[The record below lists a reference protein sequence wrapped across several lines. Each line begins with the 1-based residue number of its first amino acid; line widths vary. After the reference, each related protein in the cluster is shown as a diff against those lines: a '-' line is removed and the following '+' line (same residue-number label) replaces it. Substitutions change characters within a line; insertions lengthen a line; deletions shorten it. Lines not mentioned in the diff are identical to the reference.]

1 MKNQTT
7 TRQFP
12 DMADTIIKP
21 DSTEV
26 DSQRPFPGLQSFEE
40 KNELQF
46 GGRDAEVNELFL
58 LAKRNSPVVVFG
70 KSGIGKTSL
79 LKAGLMPKLQRN
91 SFYPV
96 YFRIDYAASK
106 SPLRQLKDFISEKFK
121 VADATGA
128 DVGDRTL
135 WQYFHDIKLPGAS
148 IQPVLILDQFEET
161 FTIGKDDSREVAE
174 LITEL
179 SDLCE
184 NRIPYVVHQ
193 DYQQRN
199 ELIPSEYERMNY
211 RVIISLRED
220 YLAQLEGLKK
230 YMPSL
235 KNSRYRIVQMTTL
248 QAMDAVLKSAKG
260 LIDKEV
266 AVDIIKKLPG
276 ISAHDF
282 DAVASDND
290 NVKRLLVEP
299 FLLSLICFQVN
310 EKRIERKLDKFTPA
324 LVSDFKIEDVI
335 YSFYNDTLKEFGNNV
350 SEGIE
355 DTMLTDSGYR
365 KLESVEQLKS
375 TYKIDDAVIASLI
388 NKRVL
393 RQEDRDGVEYVEL
406 IHDVLI
412 PVIKERRNKRIALQI
427 EKANEEKEQELKKS
441 LEAEAQKKNLR
452 RTRLVATVVS
462 VFAIVA
468 ALASVYAWNLKSQAE
483 TASRNAR
490 VASDEA
496 KLQKRKADSA
506 TIKIEKT
513 YDQQAKKIDSLGD
526 AIGNITTDTTRKKLE
541 KILYGLS
548 ESNTA
553 LLGSS
558 FALKQEY
565 KDGIIFFIDPGKKG
579 LIASKKDLGKMTW
592 EDAKQACTS
601 LGNGWRL
608 PTKNEL
614 QTMYRIIG
622 PGADDI
628 GNFKSDLYWSSSDY
642 NYDSRQAWLVRFTD
656 GNTTFHYGKAMPN
669 RKYYARPVQDVSF

>member
-1 MKNQTT
+1 
-7 TRQFP
+7 
-12 DMADTIIKP
+12 MADTNITSNAVQI
-21 DSTEV
+21 
-26 DSQRPFPGLQSFEE
+26 DSQRPFPGLRSFEE

-46 GGRDAEVNELFL
+46 GGRDVEVNDLFL
-58 LAKRNSPVVVFG
+58 LVKRNSPVVVFG

-79 LKAGLMPKLQRN
+79 LKAGLMPKLQRS

-96 YFRIDYAASK
+96 YFRIDYAATK

-121 VADATGA
+121 AAGA
-128 DVGDRTL
+128 DSAEMGDRTL

-148 IQPVLILDQFEET
+148 TQPVLVLDQFEEI
-161 FTIGKDDSREVAE
+161 FTIGKDDSRDILDLV
-174 LITEL
+174 TEL

-184 NRIPYVVHQ
+184 NRVPFVVHQ
-193 DYQQRN
+193 YYQQRD
-199 ELIPSEYERMNY
+199 ELIPSDYERMNY

-248 QAMDAVLKSAKG
+248 QAMDAVLKSSKG
-260 LIDKEV
+260 LIEREV

-276 ISAHDF
+276 ITEYDF
-282 DAVASDND
+282 ETVANNND
-290 NVKRLLVEP
+290 NLKRLLVEP

-310 EKRIERKLDKFTPA
+310 EKRIERKLDKFTPE
-324 LVSDFKIEDVI
+324 LVADFKIEDVI
-335 YSFYNDTLKEFGNNV
+335 YSFYNDTLKEFGDNV

-375 TYKIDDAVIASLI
+375 NYKIDDAAIATLI
-388 NKRVL
+388 NKRIL

-427 EKANEEKEQELKKS
+427 EKANQEKEQELKRS
-441 LEAEAQKKNLR
+441 LEAETQKKNLR

-468 ALASVYAWNLKSQAE
+468 ALASVYAWNAKSDAE
-483 TASRNAR
+483 KASTAAQ

-496 KLQKRKADSA
+496 KMQKRKADSA
-506 TIKIEKT
+506 SMKIAQT
-513 YDQQAKKIDSLGD
+513 YDQQSKKIDSLGD
-526 AIGNITTDTTRKKLE
+526 VIVTITNDTTRKKFE
-541 KILYGLS
+541 KILFGLS

-553 LLGSS
+553 LLSS
-558 FALKQEY
+558 NFTLKQEY

-579 LIASKKDLGKMTW
+579 LIASKKDLERMTW
-592 EDAKQACTS
+592 EDAKEACAA

-628 GNFKSDLYWSSSDY
+628 GNFKGDFYWSSSDY
-642 NYDSRQAWLVRFTD
+642 NFDSRQAWLVRFTD

>member
-1 MKNQTT
+1 
-7 TRQFP
+7 
-12 DMADTIIKP
+12 MADNIIKP
-21 DSTEV
+21 TPGEV

-46 GGRDAEVNELFL
+46 GGRDVEVNELFL
-58 LAKRNSPVVVFG
+58 LVKRNSPVVVFG

-96 YFRIDYAASK
+96 YFRVDYAATK
-106 SPLRQLKDFISEKFK
+106 SPLRQLKDFISEKFNGAHAIN
-121 VADATGA
+121 ADI
-128 DVGDRTL
+128 GDRTL
-135 WQYFHDIKLPGAS
+135 WQYFHDIKLPAAS
-148 IQPVLILDQFEET
+148 MQPVLILDQFEEI
-161 FTIGKDDSREVAE
+161 FTIGKDDSREVAD
-174 LITEL
+174 LVTEL

-184 NRIPYVVHQ
+184 NRVPFVVHQ
-193 DYQQRN
+193 DYQQRD
-199 ELIPSEYERMNY
+199 ELIPSDYERMNY

-230 YMPSL
+230 HMPSL
-235 KNSRYRIVQMTTL
+235 KNSRSRIVQMTTL

-276 ISAHDF
+276 ISEHDF
-282 DAVASDND
+282 DTIASDND

-335 YSFYNDTLKEFGNNV
+335 YSFYNDTLKEFGDNV

-365 KLESVEQLKS
+365 KLESVEQLK
-375 TYKIDDAVIASLI
+375 TNYKIDDAVIAALI
-388 NKRVL
+388 NKRIL

-412 PVIKERRNKRIALQI
+412 PVIKERRNKRIAMQI
-427 EKANEEKEQELKKS
+427 EKANEEKEEQLKKS
-441 LEAEAQKKNLR
+441 LEAETERKEAEAQKKNLR

-468 ALASVYAWNLKSQAE
+468 ALASVYAWNAKSQAE
-483 TASRNAR
+483 KARIEAVNASKEVSAQK
-490 VASDEA
+490 A
-496 KLQKRKADSA
+496 KTDSA
-506 TIKIEKT
+506 AAKVKEAFN
-513 YDQQAKKIDSLGD
+513 QQAKKIDSLGD
-526 AIGNITTDTTRKKLE
+526 EVVNIQTDSVRKKFE
-541 KILYGLS
+541 KILFGLT
-548 ESNTA
+548 ESNTS
-553 LLGSS
+553 LLGSN
-558 FALKQEY
+558 FTLKQEY
-565 KDGIIFFIDPGKKG
+565 KDGIIFFIDTGKKG

-592 EDAKQACTS
+592 EDAKQACAS

-628 GNFKSDLYWSSSDY
+628 GNFANDYYWSSLEY
-642 NYDSRQAWLVRFTD
+642 NNDHGQAYLVNFRD
-656 GNTTFHYGKAMPN
+656 GNASYHFNKN
-669 RKYYARPVQDVSF
+669 RRNSVRPVQDVSL